1 MKLGLEVDKAP
12 SLAQP
17 VPTSLP
23 TTVIHKKKRMAQK
36 VGSPTGLCADAEPHE
51 ANRQLVPEETALRRA
66 FLARCDAI
74 KKGCP
79 RSTDSLE
86 REQR

>member
-1 MKLGLEVDKAP
+1 RDP
-12 SLAQP
+12 Q
-17 VPTSLP
+17 
-23 TTVIHKKKRMAQK
+23 KKRMAQK
-36 VGSPTGLCADAEPHE
+36 VGSPTGLCADAEPRV
-51 ANRQLVPEETALRRA
+51 AKRQLVPEETERSRA
-66 FLARCDAI
+66 FLARGDAI